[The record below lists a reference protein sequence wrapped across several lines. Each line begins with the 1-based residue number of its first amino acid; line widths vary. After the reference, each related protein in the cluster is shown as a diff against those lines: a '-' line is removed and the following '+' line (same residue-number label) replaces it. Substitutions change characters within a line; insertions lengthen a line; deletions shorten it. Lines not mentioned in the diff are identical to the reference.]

1 MSYMSAAVPSKSL
14 VSIRQ
19 STYCRAMATGPPGRE
34 AAPLEHLDQPET
46 LDTFEGIL
54 GSVAGVARD
63 VVFSFAKE
71 GGGVVGEVDGHQ
83 KVFAAVS
90 PAFETL
96 FEEHRVESGEGDVLS
111 IVMKASARKA
121 FAAMT
126 AHIYRRQTAA
136 AEGAELDLPDVMELA
151 CLAQR
156 FQVDLSLENRRID
169 DASIVKFLNRCSC

>member
-14 VSIRQ
+14 MSIRQ

-63 VVFSFAKE
+63 VFFSFAKE

-96 FEEHRVESGEGDVLS
+96 FEEHREESGEGDMLS

-156 FQVDLSLENRRID
+156 FQVDLSLKNRRID
-169 DASIVKFLNRCSC
+169 ASIEKFLNRRSC

>member
-1 MSYMSAAVPSKSL
+1 MKKMKNENEKDPQASLSLSRIFASL
-14 VSIRQ
+14 V
-19 STYCRAMATGPPGRE
+19 TYCRAMATGPPE
-34 AAPLEHLDQPET
+34 PEVQPET
-46 LDTFEGIL
+46 FETFEGIL

-63 VVFSFAKE
+63 VVFSFAEE

-126 AHIYRRQTAA
+126 AHIYQRQTAA

-169 DASIVKFLNRCSC
+169 ASIEKFLNRRSC